1 MPSESVLMLKYQFSL
16 QFLHLLPCRVA
27 TASIQ
32 YCKVEITQLFL
43 KMRSFKNYFL
53 LTLWF
58 VAALW
63 FRARGSLPHNVV
75 KFSCDPDDCM
85 LLP

>member
-1 MPSESVLMLKYQFSL
+1 MVLLHIVAGLQMPSESVLMLKYQFSL

-43 KMRSFKNYFL
+43 KMRSFKNLF
-53 LTLWF
+53 
-58 VAALW
+58 
-63 FRARGSLPHNVV
+63 SPNIVV
-75 KFSCDPDDCM
+75 CCCFM
-85 LLP
+85 V